1 MGIGAKQDDLS
12 LLISKKFILEIKEIG
27 IIVIKHWKINNYIQK
42 DRYSPSK
49 YKKDLKMLEFDDNN
63 AYVFNKDFQGAMGA
77 TRDFTTLRNKV
88 TTIEEFKDV
97 MVEIFKN
104 KTANVSVEED
114 DSLEVDMESEGKF
127 VTLEFVPEK

>member
-1 MGIGAKQDDLS
+1 MSKRRMFSIEITDSDSFQEMPLSAQALYFHLGMHADDDGVVNSPNREVKSIGAKQDDLS

-63 AYVFNKDFQGAMGA
+63 AYVFNKDYKA
-77 TRDFTTLRNKV
+77 
-88 TTIEEFKDV
+88 
-97 MVEIFKN
+97 
-104 KTANVSVEED
+104 KTN
-114 DSLEVDMESEGKF
+114 
-127 VTLEFVPEK
+127 T